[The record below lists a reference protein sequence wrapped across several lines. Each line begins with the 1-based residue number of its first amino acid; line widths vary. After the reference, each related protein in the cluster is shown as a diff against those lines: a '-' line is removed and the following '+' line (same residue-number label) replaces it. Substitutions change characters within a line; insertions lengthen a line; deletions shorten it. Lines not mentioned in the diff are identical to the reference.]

1 MSVYE
6 VESNLKHDGALYRKG
21 EKVELPDDVAEP
33 LIDDGILY
41 PLEGVKPE
49 EVGVVDPAKRK
60 EETKKEKEAREAA
73 REAAKKTKKV
83 EEEEELDHAKEEKE
97 EVKIDL
103 STLTKKE
110 LLAEAK
116 KRGVEVKANAT
127 NAQIIE
133 ALSVEADDEE
143 L

>member
-21 EKVELPDDVAEP
+21 EKVELPDEVAEP
-33 LIDDGILY
+33 LIDQGVLY
-41 PLEGVKPE
+41 PLEGKE
-49 EVGVVDPAKRK
+49 AKEVAVVDPAKRK

-73 REAAKKTKKV
+73 REAAKPSKKV
-83 EEEEELDHAKEEKE
+83 EEEEELDPAKEEKE
-97 EVKIDL
+97 EKIDL
-103 STLTKKE
+103 SSLTKKE

-133 ALSVEADDEE
+133 ALSEDESEE